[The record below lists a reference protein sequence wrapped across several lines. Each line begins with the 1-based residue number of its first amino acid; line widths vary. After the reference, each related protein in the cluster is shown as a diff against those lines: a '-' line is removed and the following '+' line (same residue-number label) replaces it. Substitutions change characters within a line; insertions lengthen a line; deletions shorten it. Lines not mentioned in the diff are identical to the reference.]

1 MYSGELGLLEVQAY
15 IASLNCNGKAPRE
28 ELDPYEQLEMDLD
41 PQLTEVEVVLELL
54 GRKVLERLKKVTT
67 EVAAFEASYCCRSYC
82 CYADDGSLLGGAARG
97 SGYWVVE
104 GSSPLC

>member
-67 EVAAFEASYCCRSYC
+67 EVAAFEASCCCRSYC
-82 CYADDGSLLGGAARG
+82 CCC
-97 SGYWVVE
+97 W
-104 GSSPLC
+104 